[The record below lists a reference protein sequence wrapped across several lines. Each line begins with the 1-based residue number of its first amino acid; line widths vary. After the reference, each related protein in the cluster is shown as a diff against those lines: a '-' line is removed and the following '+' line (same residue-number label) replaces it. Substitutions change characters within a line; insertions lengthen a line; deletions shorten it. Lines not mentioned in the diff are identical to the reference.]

1 MTLPV
6 DGFLDART
14 FGTVEVIRLPAIV
27 RGKVRMPAWPRV
39 GEVRE
44 AVAARPQTILRAAS
58 EDAYLLARP
67 LVDRDGL
74 APTDEMQV
82 LVVPA
87 PDPRELVEPDP
98 AAAVHELM
106 RLPLDQVCALV
117 DAVGDALAGTTAAT
131 ELYAATS
138 FVGDRMHA
146 AVADQIRGLF
156 DGGALRRMLDAELGT
171 TGARALDTW
180 VAASGDLLQG
190 VSARMAMRDRDLQP
204 PAARAGEPL
213 LRAVPTTQLHIT
225 AGNAPVVPVTSLLWA
240 WSTKGASVLKP
251 AAEAVP
257 LVAGIGAAIV
267 SVDPSHPLARH
278 TTLAYWRGGDARVE
292 DVLLAEGAFD
302 RRLVWGTDDAIR
314 AIGSRGDGTDTIL
327 MRPRHAISLIGR
339 KAVESDLDGSARLA
353 ASDSVVA
360 DQQACMSSLL
370 HLIEGDAADADAYAL
385 ALARVLSRWD
395 QQLPHRTPD
404 SVQGRMVGL
413 RRGLLATAQ
422 WHINGTWPRVSS
434 AVVRL
439 DRPFDLRRHPGGRL
453 VLVRAVPSIA
463 AAIPGLMT
471 RDISHVGVTPAQSL
485 NELRDLLVSL
495 GVDNVLPLGE
505 AERVHAGRSHD
516 GMRVLNRLVRWVNA

>member
-6 DGFLDART
+6 DGLLDART
-14 FGTVEVIRLPAIV
+14 FGAVEVIRLPAIV
-27 RGKVRMPAWPRV
+27 RGKVKMPAWPRV

-44 AVAARPQTILRAAS
+44 AVATRRQTVLGATS
-58 EDAYLLARP
+58 EGAYLLARP

-74 APTDEMQV
+74 APRDEMQV

-87 PDPRELVEPDP
+87 PDPRELVEPDR
-98 AAAVHELM
+98 AAAVRELM
-106 RLPLDQVCALV
+106 RLPLDQVCAFV
-117 DAVGDALAGTTAAT
+117 DAVGDALAGATQTT

-138 FVGDRMHA
+138 FVSDRMHA

-156 DGGALRRMLDAELGT
+156 DGEALRRMLHAELGI
-171 TGARALDTW
+171 TGARALDGW
-180 VAASGDLLQG
+180 VAVSGDLLQG
-190 VSARMAMRDRDLQP
+190 VSARMATRDRDLQP
-204 PAARAGEPL
+204 PAASAGKPM

-225 AGNAPVVPVTSLLWA
+225 AGNAPIVPVTSLLWA
-240 WSTKGASVLKP
+240 WSTKGACVLKP
-251 AAEAVP
+251 AAEAVS
-257 LVAGIGAAIV
+257 LVAGIGAAVV

-302 RRLVWGTDDAIR
+302 RRLVWGTDEAVR
-314 AIGSRGDGTDTIL
+314 AVSSRGDGTDTI
-327 MRPRHAISLIGR
+327 MMQPRYAISLVGR
-339 KAVESDLDGSARLA
+339 EAAEGDLAGSARLGA
-353 ASDSVVA
+353 ADSVVA

-370 HLIEGDAADADAYAL
+370 HLIEGDAADADTYAL
-385 ALARVLSRWD
+385 ALAKVLSSWD
-395 QQLPHRTPD
+395 ERLPHRTPD
-404 SVQGRMVGL
+404 SVQGRMVEL

-422 WHINGTWPRVSS
+422 WHVNGTWPQVSS

-439 DRPFDLRRHPGGRL
+439 DRPFDLHRHPGGRL
-453 VLVRAVPSIA
+453 VLVRAVPDLA
-463 AAIPGLMT
+463 AAIPRLMT
-471 RDISHVGVTPAQSL
+471 RDVSHVGVTPARSL
-485 NELRDLLVSL
+485 SELRDLLVSL